1 MEDSAEFDRFT
12 DYCKANGKRY
22 ADWDAAW
29 RNWRTSP
36 YRKTNGAQGNGRGK
50 ETPIEQAKRLA
61 DEWTRRERAAGI
73 YRSPDDAGS
82 H

>member
-1 MEDSAEFDRFT
+1 MEDSTEFDRFT

-36 YRKTNGAQGNGRGK
+36 YRKAKGGPNGRAK

-73 YRSPDDAGS
+73 YRSTDDAGG